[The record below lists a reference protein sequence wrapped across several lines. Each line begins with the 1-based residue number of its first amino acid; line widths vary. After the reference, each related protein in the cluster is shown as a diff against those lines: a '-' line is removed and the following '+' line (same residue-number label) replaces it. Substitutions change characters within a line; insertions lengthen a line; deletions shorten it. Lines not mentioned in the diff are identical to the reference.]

1 MTNFWIRVHD
11 DAPETATVP
20 MFLREVTVL
29 FSSFV
34 LWCVR
39 RPRGIVTT
47 ELKELIITRPA
58 PIPGLPSTIVYS
70 VVDTAKAAPPI
81 QYIGDIA
88 DMIHA
93 DSRVLLLGL
102 GGGALPYELRNRGV
116 DVHLVAVDVDPDA
129 LAITRRVVPDG
140 GNWTYVVSSARDF
153 VAGVAPGSFDMVI
166 NDLYVGATMPPEA
179 LTRTFTGGV
188 MKALRQ
194 GGVYVTNTMPED
206 HIHGYYTD
214 LCWETELEGVLH
226 KLCTDAGFIGVQGRI
241 CDDPDNRSPNTLVI
255 AKKS

>member
-1 MTNFWIRVHD
+1 MHD
-11 DAPETATVP
+11 DAPETATVL
-20 MFLREVTVL
+20 MFLREVTML

-39 RPRGIVTT
+39 RPRGIITQ
-47 ELKELIITRPA
+47 ELEELVITRPA
-58 PIPGLPSTIVYS
+58 PSPGLLSTIMYS
-70 VVDTAKAAPPI
+70 VVNTAKAAPPI

-93 DSRVLLLGL
+93 NSRVLLLGL

-116 DVHLVAVDVDPDA
+116 DVQLVAVDVDPDA

-140 GNWTYVVSSARDF
+140 GNWTYVVSSARNF
-153 VAGVAPGSFDMVI
+153 VAGVAPGSFDVVI
-166 NDLYVGATMPPEA
+166 NDLYMGATMPPEA
-179 LTRTFTGGV
+179 LTRTFTEGV

-194 GGVYVTNTMPED
+194 GGVYITNAMSEN
-206 HIHGYYTD
+206 HIPGYYTD

-226 KLCTDAGFIGVQGRI
+226 RLCTDAGFVDVQERI
-241 CDDPDNRSPNTLVI
+241 CDDPGNTRSQNTLVI
-255 AKKS
+255 AKKG